1 MITRRRRNVA
11 GTTAVIDGA
20 TSGLGRATA
29 LALARHGVRLA
40 LASRDAAALSEVAEE
55 CRRLGAEAFVIPTDV
70 SDAGDVA
77 ALGRRAVETLGS
89 VDAWINAAGVLV
101 AGQLDETP
109 VEALDRLI
117 AVNVRGTLLSSRVA
131 LSIFRTQG
139 HGVLVNVSSI
149 LGVVPNPMVPAY
161 TMTKGAIRS
170 LSLALRQR
178 RDLPNVHVCA
188 VVPGPLDTP
197 LFDSAANF
205 TGRQLRAVPP
215 ACGPE
220 RAAAAVI
227 SCIRRPRRQV
237 AVGAVSRLILLGVR
251 VAPRLTEWAVAQYSA
266 RMLMAKGAVPATM
279 GDVFEPHGARRIDG
293 GWRRGSTRRRLGA
306 WFGRA
311 ASRAA

>member
-1 MITRRRRNVA
+1 LA
-11 GTTAVIDGA
+11 GTTAVVDGA
-20 TSGLGRATA
+20 SSGAGRATA

-40 LASRDAAALSEVAEE
+40 LAARDAAALSEVAEE
-55 CRRLGAEAFVIPTDV
+55 CRRLGAEASVIPTDV
-70 SDAGDVA
+70 GKADDIE
-77 ALGRRAVETLGS
+77 ALGRRAVQALGAI
-89 VDAWINAAGVLV
+89 DAWVNAAGILV
-101 AGQLDETP
+101 AGKLEETP

-117 AVNVRGTLLSSRVA
+117 AVNVRGTLLTSRVA
-131 LSIFRTQG
+131 LTIFRAQG

-178 RDLPNVHVCA
+178 PDLPNVHVCA
-188 VVPGPLDTP
+188 VLPGPLDTP
-197 LFDSAANF
+197 IFGAAANF
-205 TGRQLRAVPP
+205 VGRPLRAVPP
-215 ACGPE
+215 ACAPE

-237 AVGAVSRLILLGVR
+237 AVGGISRLILLGVR
-251 VAPRLTEWAVAQYSA
+251 VAPRFTEWAVARYSA
-266 RMLMAKGAVPATM
+266 RMLLARGEVPATM
-279 GDVFEPHGARRIDG
+279 GDVFEPHGARSVEG
-293 GWRRGSTRRRLGA
+293 GWRRGSMRRRVGA